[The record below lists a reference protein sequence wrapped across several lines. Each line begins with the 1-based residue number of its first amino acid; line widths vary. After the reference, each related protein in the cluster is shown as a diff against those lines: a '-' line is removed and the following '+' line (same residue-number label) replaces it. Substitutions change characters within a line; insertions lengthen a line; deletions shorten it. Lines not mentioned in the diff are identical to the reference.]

1 MKKNKAIAVL
11 IAMCLITAIV
21 FTGCG
26 STAAGPAGS
35 STGNQE
41 ETQGS
46 VEHKIAGLTFTESV
60 ALDYAEGFA
69 IDAYEDGYYFL
80 DIFDDAKYLIVPEGK
95 EPPEGLAPEIKIIQQ
110 PLTNVY
116 LAATAVMALF
126 DSIDAMDPITMTSI
140 RESAW
145 TIDNAVKAMQEG
157 RIIYAGKYSEP
168 DYELILGNRCDLA
181 LESTMIYHT
190 PEVKEM
196 LEELGIT
203 VFVDRSSFESN
214 PMGRTEWIK
223 VYGVLTGKLDQATEF
238 FESRKEVIR
247 ELSGYENTEKVAAF
261 FYITTDG
268 KAVVRSSADYVPA
281 MINMAGGRYAFD
293 GIVDEDGKTSV
304 SMTME
309 SFYEKARDADYII
322 YNASIDATVK
332 SIDDLIAKDP
342 IFAEFKAVKEGNC
355 YSTGSNM
362 YQRTDVI
369 SNMIMDFHKVFTGE
383 EDGNLEFLSK
393 LE

>member
-1 MKKNKAIAVL
+1 MKKNRITAVL
-11 IAMCLITAIV
+11 IAMCLITVLV

-46 VEHKIAGLTFTESV
+46 VENKIAGLTFTESV

-80 DIFDDAKYLIVPEGK
+80 DIFEDAKYLIVPEGK
-95 EPPEGLAPEIKIIQQ
+95 EPPEGLAPEIKIIRQ

-126 DSIDAMDPITMTSI
+126 DSIDAMDHITMTSI

-157 RIIYAGKYSEP
+157 RLIYAGKYSEP

-181 LESTMIYHT
+181 IESTMIYHT

-214 PMGRTEWIK
+214 PMGRTEWVK

-238 FESRKEVIR
+238 F
-247 ELSGYENTEKVAAF
+247 
-261 FYITTDG
+261 
-268 KAVVRSSADYVPA
+268 
-281 MINMAGGRYAFD
+281 
-293 GIVDEDGKTSV
+293 
-304 SMTME
+304 
-309 SFYEKARDADYII
+309 
-322 YNASIDATVK
+322 
-332 SIDDLIAKDP
+332 
-342 IFAEFKAVKEGNC
+342 
-355 YSTGSNM
+355 
-362 YQRTDVI
+362 
-369 SNMIMDFHKVFTGE
+369 
-383 EDGNLEFLSK
+383 
-393 LE
+393 

>member
-46 VEHKIAGLTFTESV
+46 VENKIAGLTFTESV

-95 EPPEGLAPEIKIIQQ
+95 EVPEDLAPDIKIIRQ

-181 LESTMIYHT
+181 IESTMIYHT

-214 PMGRTEWIK
+214 PMGRTEWVK

-238 FESRKEVIR
+238 FESRKAVIR
-247 ELSGYENTEKVAAF
+247 ELSDYENTEKVAAF

-332 SIDDLIAKDP
+332 TIDDLIAKDP